1 MPKYKSRATRLSE
14 AVSKIQDGLS
24 EIESLHDEI
33 QEWHD
38 GMEGTNLESTDKF
51 NALEECAQALDQG
64 KDEIENAISELENV
78 EFPGMFG

>member
-1 MPKYKSRATRLSE
+1 MAKYKSRATRLAE

-24 EIESLHDEI
+24 EIESLYDEI

-51 NALEECAQALDQG
+51 TALEECAETLDQG
-64 KDEIENAISELENV
+64 KDEIENAISELEGV
-78 EFPGMFG
+78 DFPGMYG